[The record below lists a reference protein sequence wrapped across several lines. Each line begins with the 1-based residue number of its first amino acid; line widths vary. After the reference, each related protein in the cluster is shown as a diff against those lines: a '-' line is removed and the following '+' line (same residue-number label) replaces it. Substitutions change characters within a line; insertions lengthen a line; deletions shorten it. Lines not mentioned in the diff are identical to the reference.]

1 MPSITLHWLNIL
13 TKIFPSKNIKYT
25 VGDCSGSFRGR
36 RYYPDLRH
44 VPFINLEHG
53 VKIDIFIR
61 KVCNSEFILICDDD
75 IFLID
80 RSPIDWALDKL
91 KSNKKLA
98 AVSLFPRPEYKKRLN
113 DYFKLYDGINLR
125 KDISRLMGSYCII
138 IRRDIWIRE
147 NLYFQQVKPENWK
160 DVGNFFDTAD
170 YSNLKLIELGYKIEF
185 APKSLQNKLIF
196 FSSLSLWGIKIQ
208 STLGNIHEAIKPRPG
223 EYEKAYQTAVS
234 IINFNEIIRKRNY
247 FNNTSLFPNTFL
259 TKTIEICKKNL
270 KKNDLKVLTNNLKK
284 KFKKINQIE
293 KMYFI
298 NKYKSYG

>member
-1 MPSITLHWLNIL
+1 MEKNYKFSGGIKSLIKCIFNTLLIQLRRNKVEESEKIEILTFSILPSITLHWLNIL

-223 EYEKAYQTAVS
+223 EYEKLIKQQFQSSTLM
-234 IINFNEIIRKRNY
+234 K
-247 FNNTSLFPNTFL
+247 L
-259 TKTIEICKKNL
+259 
-270 KKNDLKVLTNNLKK
+270 
-284 KFKKINQIE
+284 
-293 KMYFI
+293 
-298 NKYKSYG
+298 